1 LHLKPIT
8 LEIIINNPNG
18 ATIRTPHFKNRPMK
32 IDVRSAESVF
42 ITIKGIT
49 YYIDDSTDEQIVE
62 VYKEESKLLKTA
74 QPVKD

>member
-1 LHLKPIT
+1 MSDYLIDNLDLT
-8 LEIIINNPNG
+8 GVRNVLNE
-18 ATIRTPHFKNRPMK
+18 NRPMK

-49 YYIDDSTDEQIVE
+49 YYIDDSTGEQIVE

-74 QPVKD
+74 QPIKD